1 MVMEQLVIHVHPP
14 IPKPKNSTQMLQIS
28 QKLSQK
34 ISYTQN
40 KKNLSLLEEI
50 TEGNL
55 EHLRFQ
61 KLLDTAQK

>member
-1 MVMEQLVIHVHPP
+1 MVRKCHKDH
-14 IPKPKNSTQMLQIS
+14 S

-55 EHLRFQ
+55 ERLRFQ